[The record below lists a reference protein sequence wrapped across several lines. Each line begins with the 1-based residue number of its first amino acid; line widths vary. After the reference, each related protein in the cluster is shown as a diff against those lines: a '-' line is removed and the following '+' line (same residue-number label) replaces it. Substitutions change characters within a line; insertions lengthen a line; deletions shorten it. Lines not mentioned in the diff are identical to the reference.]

1 MWISAVAVPIGLL
14 AVPLWLAHLEER
26 VIRSHG
32 IPEVDGSGAPAAP
45 DPDGV
50 AEPLAPVLHPH
61 RQVV

>member
-32 IPEVDGSGAPAAP
+32 TPKV
-45 DPDGV
+45 DPDGA
-50 AEPLAPVLHPH
+50 AEPGPLAPVQPGH
-61 RQVV
+61 QAA